1 MAGKAKIS
9 VGMKGL
15 RKPEFITVEGAMP
28 AQLWEILMKFL
39 SPRKE
44 GNHPVRVNDL

>member
-15 RKPEFITVEGAMP
+15 RKPEFITVEGA
-28 AQLWEILMKFL
+28 ASTTLRDSNEV

-44 GNHPVRVNDL
+44 GNHPVRANDL